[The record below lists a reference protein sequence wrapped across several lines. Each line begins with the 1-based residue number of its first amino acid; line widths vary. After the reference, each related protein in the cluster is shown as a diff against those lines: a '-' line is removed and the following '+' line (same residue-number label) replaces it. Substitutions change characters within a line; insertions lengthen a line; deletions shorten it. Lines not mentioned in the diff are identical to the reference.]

1 MSHSSDQVRIG
12 TILSY
17 INLLIG
23 NLIPIFYTP
32 IMLKILGQSEYGL
45 YTLAHSVVGYL
56 SLLSFG
62 IGGSIV
68 RYLAKARAENNKQ
81 EEERIFGLFI
91 KIYSILAIV
100 VLFVGLI
107 VTVNIGSIFRKSI
120 TEEDINQMR
129 VLVLLMT
136 VNTAITFP
144 TSVFS
149 SVIIANERF
158 IFNKFI
164 SILSTVMAPVLNLAL
179 LYMGLGSVGMT
190 VSATVLTIATF
201 LGNMLY
207 CFVKIGLKPNFSK
220 TSNNLLYEIIQ
231 FSAFIFLSELVNILY
246 WATDKVLIGAMIGT
260 TAVAVYNI
268 GATFNSIMSSLGTG
282 IGSLFS
288 PRIVIRTV
296 QDDTAY
302 LNALFHKIGRL
313 QFYIVSLIVTGFIV
327 FGRQFINL
335 WVGTE
340 YSDAY
345 WIALLV
351 MIPVSVPLIQSIAL
365 QIIVAKNQH
374 KFRAVLFLIIAI
386 LNVIGTILFIPS
398 MGIIGA
404 ALATCIAYFI
414 GPIILMNWY
423 YSQRANIDIKGFWL
437 NIIKICP
444 SSILLMLGG
453 LIATRFIMIDSWVKL
468 LLAIAVY
475 SLLYCVLN
483 WIFSM
488 NKYEKELI
496 ILPMRRVKLKLG
508 GNKS

>member
-1 MSHSSDQVRIG
+1 MNHTSDQVRLG
-12 TILSY
+12 TVLSY
-17 INLLIG
+17 FNLLIG

-45 YTLAHSVVGYL
+45 YTLSHSVVGYL

-62 IGGSIV
+62 IGGTIV
-68 RYLAKARAENNKQ
+68 RYLAKARAENDKR
-81 EEERIFGLFI
+81 EEEKIFGLFI
-91 KIYSILAIV
+91 KIFSILAIV
-100 VLFVGLI
+100 VLLAGIVVSVNVGA
-107 VTVNIGSIFRKSI
+107 IFRKNI
-120 TEEDINQMR
+120 TASDVDKMR
-129 VLVLLMT
+129 KLVLLMT
-136 VNTAITFP
+136 LNTAITFP

-149 SVIIANERF
+149 SVIIAYERF
-158 IFNKFI
+158 VFNKLI
-164 SILSTVMAPVLNLAL
+164 SILSTVLAPVLNLIL
-179 LYMGLGSVGMT
+179 LYRGYGSVGLT
-190 VSATVLTIATF
+190 VVTTFITVATF
-201 LGNMLY
+201 GGNMMY
-207 CFVKIGLKPNFSK
+207 CFAKIGIKPNFSK
-220 TSNNLLYEIIQ
+220 TSMGLLHEIIQ

-260 TAVAVYNI
+260 TAVAIYNI

-386 LNVIGTILFIPS
+386 LNVIGSILLIPPL
-398 MGIIGA
+398 GIIGA
-404 ALATCIAYFI
+404 AIATCVAYFI
-414 GPIILMNWY
+414 GPVILMNWY

-453 LIATRFIMIDSWVKL
+453 MIATQFIMIDSWVKL